1 MSGSFSRLIP
11 PTSILQSLSLPS
23 SSHAV
28 PSGMGADGSSIA
40 RVLSIPSPNF
50 KGSLIDPPL
59 RASNDI
65 TAPSK
70 LARCPIRGGADGSSI
85 ARVQRGESATAR
97 CASTEDHQAPAPHL
111 FREQEDDQAT
121 LPILPRPRVARAQKI
136 LRPHALPSNLPRD
149 LPYAKTYDNVR
160 TCIHRKEVLCPHQH

>member
-1 MSGSFSRLIP
+1 MQDAKERIDSGRAIGMHVPRSSHLIIKW
-11 PTSILQSLSLPS
+11 SQSVS
-23 SSHAV
+23 SSLASRDEWFFFSSHTSNLYPPIALA
-28 PSGMGADGSSIA
+28 PSKLARCPIRGGADGSSIA

-97 CASTEDHQAPAPHL
+97 CASTEDHQAP
-111 FREQEDDQAT
+111 
-121 LPILPRPRVARAQKI
+121 
-136 LRPHALPSNLPRD
+136 
-149 LPYAKTYDNVR
+149 
-160 TCIHRKEVLCPHQH
+160 